1 MNDYFAELGRT
12 LDRRWRAAHRDEEAL
27 APIAAEALAEMPPR
41 DAFDPFALARAFLE
55 PGRASAR
62 QLAPTGAFGQPA
74 ITVHHG
80 QGFVIDVYFWINC
93 LSAIH
98 NHPFCGAFTLLE
110 GHSLHSVW
118 RYTERARF
126 GPGASLGAL
135 THQGVELLDA
145 GAVVPFSR
153 VERPLIHTLMHVPRP
168 SVSMVVRT
176 VKALE
181 YFRYLPPGVCL
192 AMSDPD
198 DDVARQLGLLAMLR
212 ASGRDDYP
220 DALCDLL
227 ANADAETA
235 LRALFA
241 TQTGAPRDALRDR
254 VDAAVRARFGDD
266 ASVIF
271 AALDE
276 AARVAEV
283 DAVRAELTSDE
294 DRFVASLMLC
304 ASTRAQAL
312 SLTRQRFGDDPAAR
326 LASWPERAGLFAPED
341 RAPIEASRAMAR
353 TGSLT
358 ATMAHLRETFADE
371 FDDAMADDL
380 ARWCRRSIYAPLVSG
395 DG

>member
-1 MNDYFAELGRT
+1 MNDYFAELGREI
-12 LDRRWRAAHRDEEAL
+12 DRRWRAAHRDEEAL
-27 APIAAEALAEMPPR
+27 ATIAAETLTAMPPR

-55 PGRASAR
+55 PGRASTR

-80 QGFVIDVYFWINC
+80 QGFVVDVYFWINC
-93 LSAIH
+93 LSALH
-98 NHPFCGAFTLLE
+98 NHPFCGAFTLLS

-118 RYTERARF
+118 RFTERARF
-126 GPGASLGAL
+126 GPRASLGEL
-135 THQGVELLDA
+135 THEGVELLDA

-181 YFRYLPPGVCL
+181 YFRYLPPGVRL
-192 AMSDPD
+192 AMSED
-198 DDVARQLGLLAMLR
+198 DDVARQLRLLEMLR

-220 DALCDLL
+220 DALCEYVSS
-227 ANADAETA
+227 ADAETA

-241 TQTGAPRDALRDR
+241 TQVGVPRDALRDR
-254 VDAAVRARFGDD
+254 VDATVRARFGDD
-266 ASVIF
+266 SQVIF

-276 AARVAEV
+276 AARVAEI
-283 DAVRAELTSDE
+283 DAVRAEMSSDE

-304 ASTRAQAL
+304 ATTRAQAL
-312 SLTRQRFGDDPAAR
+312 SLTAQRFGDDPVAR
-326 LASWPERAGLFAPED
+326 LASWPERAGLFAPDD
-341 RAPIEASRAMAR
+341 RAPIEAARAMAR

-371 FDDAMADDL
+371 FDDTMADAL
-380 ARWCRRSIYAPLVSG
+380 ARWCRRSIYAPLVAG
-395 DG
+395 A